1 LTRNAEHTREFTHGL
16 QGSAW
21 LEGRLRNWLCRAV
34 SIEGRV
40 WRRWRRS
47 GPGIDGM
54 IQSSCIDVLGERML
68 VWLLPMERSRVEVI
82 IVVSWSKLGAGELF
96 ILILG

>member
-1 LTRNAEHTREFTHGL
+1 
-16 QGSAW
+16 
-21 LEGRLRNWLCRAV
+21 
-34 SIEGRV
+34 
-40 WRRWRRS
+40 
-47 GPGIDGM
+47 M
-54 IQSSCIDVLGERML
+54 IQSSCLDVLGGRML